1 MTTSI
6 SEQFRLSAKE
16 WVDLSAAADMLEESK
31 SATLSQ
37 MMMAKGDMPVS
48 RAEMIVKASTE
59 WQDYI
64 SKMVQARKDA
74 NLAKVKLEWLRMRF
88 SEQMSLEATERA
100 ERKL

>member
-16 WVDLSAAADMLEESK
+16 WVELNAAADMLEESK

-37 MMMAKGDMPVS
+37 MMMEQGDMPVS
-48 RAEMIVKASTE
+48 RAEMIVKASKQ

-64 SKMVQARKDA
+64 SKMVHARKEA
-74 NLAKVKLEWLRMRF
+74 NLAKVKLEWLRMLFQER
-88 SEQMSLEATERA
+88 MSIEATERA
-100 ERKL
+100 ERRL

>member
-1 MTTSI
+1 MLL

-37 MMMAKGDMPVS
+37 MMLAQGDMPVS
-48 RAEMIVKASTE
+48 RAEMNVKASE
-59 WQDYI
+59 QWQDYI
-64 SKMVQARKDA
+64 AKMVQARKSA
-74 NLAKVKLEWLRMRF
+74 NLAKVKLEWLRMRH
-88 SEQMSLEATERA
+88 SEQMSIEATERA

>member
-1 MTTSI
+1 MTNSI

-37 MMMAKGDMPVS
+37 MMLAQGDMPVS
-48 RAEMIVKASTE
+48 RAEMNVKASE
-59 WQDYI
+59 QWQDYI
-64 SKMVQARKDA
+64 AKMVQARKAA
-74 NLAKVKLEWLRMRF
+74 NLAKVKLEWLRMRH
-88 SEQMSLEATERA
+88 SEQMSIEATERA

>member
-16 WVDLSAAADMLEESK
+16 WVELNAAADMLEESK

-37 MMMAKGDMPVS
+37 MMMEQGDMPVS
-48 RAEMIVKASTE
+48 RAEMIVKASKQ

-64 SKMVQARKDA
+64 SKMVQARKEA
-74 NLAKVKLEWLRMRF
+74 NLAKVKLEWLRMLFQER
-88 SEQMSLEATERA
+88 MSIEATERA
-100 ERKL
+100 ERRL